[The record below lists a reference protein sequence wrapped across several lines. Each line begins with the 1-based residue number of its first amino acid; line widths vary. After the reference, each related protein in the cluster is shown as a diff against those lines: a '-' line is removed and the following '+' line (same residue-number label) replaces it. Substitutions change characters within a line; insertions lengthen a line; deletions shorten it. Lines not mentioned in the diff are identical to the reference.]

1 MVQPIN
7 YLEAMPQVDLGQSLI
22 EGLRIGTTISDI
34 QQKQAARQQE
44 MLAKQQA
51 EQRLTVYR
59 GELENAFTQ
68 GTPQAF
74 SRLMTL
80 FPEHQAAIKP
90 QFEQLSKDRQQGEIA
105 AALPVASALLSNN
118 PKVAKDLIEA
128 RIKATPEGQDTSGLQ
143 ALSSLVDADPQTAR
157 NYALMGL
164 SQVMAPDKFAETFG
178 KLAEAGRAEAMA
190 PITMRK
196 ETALSAEAEEKAKQ
210 AAIKSRFAESEAVID
225 LEKKG
230 WDIRKIQADMDIARQ
245 NARIAAANVQ
255 IGKTTND
262 LKRQELELKVEDM
275 KQKRDESVRLKAAD
289 ASTAASQADNLLNT
303 TELALQKAIKGRDKS
318 GKITGYTRTI
328 EAATGPVST
337 MLPTIRQD
345 VADFEELVNTLGSQI
360 TMSRIGEM
368 KGALSDK
375 DLETLRSSLQSL
387 SLRQSPQ
394 QLVNNLLE
402 VQRLTLKARKETI
415 DKFGAPERLSQPD
428 IPAARGATAPAAGGF
443 TVTAP
448 NGQTFTFPTKQ
459 AADQFR
465 QAAGIR

>member
-7 YLEAMPQVDLGQSLI
+7 YLEALPQVDLGRSLI
-22 EGLRIGTTISDI
+22 EGLQIGATIGEI

-51 EQRLTVYR
+51 EQRLTAYR

-74 SRLMTL
+74 SRLMVL

-196 ETALSAEAEEKAKQ
+196 ESAEVVSKEIENKFKPEKLAADLGLTKAQTEQAKAAVAASRAAAAKSGAEAARAEAEARQMGAGVIPLDKRPEAEAKFRKEYSDQ
-210 AAIKSRFAESEAVID
+210 TKGYQEVRAAYQRILASEDSAVGDLSLIFGYMKMLDPGSVVREGEFATAQNAAGVPDRVLNLYNRVASGERLNKSQRQSF
-225 LEKKG
+225 KG
-230 WDIRKIQADMDIARQ
+230 QADKLYKTAATQEETVRNGIG
-245 NARIAAANVQ
+245 RIAT
-255 IGKTTND
+255 GYGLKTENIFYAPTEVAPGAPASA
-262 LKRQELELKVEDM
+262 Q
-275 KQKRDESVRLKAAD
+275 KAA
-289 ASTAASQADNLLNT
+289 
-303 TELALQKAIKGRDKS
+303 
-318 GKITGYTRTI
+318 
-328 EAATGPVST
+328 
-337 MLPTIRQD
+337 PT
-345 VADFEELVNTLGSQI
+345 
-360 TMSRIGEM
+360 
-368 KGALSDK
+368 
-375 DLETLRSSLQSL
+375 
-387 SLRQSPQ
+387 
-394 QLVNNLLE
+394 
-402 VQRLTLKARKETI
+402 
-415 DKFGAPERLSQPD
+415 
-428 IPAARGATAPAAGGF
+428 PAAPQPAQDRINQLLKKYGA
-443 TVTAP
+443 
-448 NGQTFTFPTKQ
+448 Q
-459 AADQFR
+459 
-465 QAAGIR
+465 